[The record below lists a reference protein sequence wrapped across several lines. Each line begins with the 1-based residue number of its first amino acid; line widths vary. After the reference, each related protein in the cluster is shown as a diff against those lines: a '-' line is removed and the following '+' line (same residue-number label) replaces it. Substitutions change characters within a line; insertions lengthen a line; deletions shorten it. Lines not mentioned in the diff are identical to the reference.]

1 MLRYTAHRNVRLEIR
16 GFGKLMCALIYCL
29 LILYFL
35 KFCFTIFFG
44 FASFPTLKCKSF
56 ELTLFVNIRC
66 ASVSILGPFINN
78 LLQLLNIFCGC

>member
-1 MLRYTAHRNVRLEIR
+1 MLRYTAHQNVRLGIR
-16 GFGKLMCALIYCL
+16 GFGKLMCVLIYCL

-35 KFCFTIFFG
+35 NFASQFFFG

-66 ASVSILGPFINN
+66 ASVSI
-78 LLQLLNIFCGC
+78 